1 MPRRTSL
8 PRLDGDTDK
17 HEEIMIYIE
26 NEGALFLS
34 AGFMTENPDE
44 IYNPKTGHWTPYKGE
59 VPKPG
64 DRISL
69 MRV

>member
-1 MPRRTSL
+1 
-8 PRLDGDTDK
+8 
-17 HEEIMIYIE
+17 MIYIE